1 MPDVIKQNENEN
13 EKTDPKES
21 KKEASHES
29 SSAEELIK
37 KIDDMKQ
44 NTVSKELYEA
54 EKETVRKLAEYVMDG
69 KGENPLAN
77 AEKQKELSKDE
88 LKKILTNEDTN
99 NLEYAKASLALRKK
113 VMDEGGR
120 DPFLPV
126 STQQPITS
134 IDVEG
139 AEKVAKVLQECVDE
153 ANGDPDTFT
162 FLFGKRINETSPIL
176 NAKAR
181 KAAGKGK

>member
-13 EKTDPKES
+13 EKTTPES
-21 KKEASHES
+21 KQEGG
-29 SSAEELIK
+29 SAEELIK
-37 KIDDMKQ
+37 KIDDLKQ
-44 NTVSKELYEA
+44 NTVSKDLYEA
-54 EKETVRKLAEYVMDG
+54 EKETNRKLAEYIMDG

-77 AEKQKELSKDE
+77 AEKQKELSKDK
-88 LKKILTNEDTN
+88 LKKILASEDTN

-126 STQQPITS
+126 SSQQPITS

-153 ANGDPDTFT
+153 ADGDPETFT
-162 FLFGKRINETSPIL
+162 FLFGKRINETSPLL
-176 NAKAR
+176 NAKTR

>member
-13 EKTDPKES
+13 EKTAPEVKQEGG
-21 KKEASHES
+21 
-29 SSAEELIK
+29 SAEELIK
-37 KIDDMKQ
+37 KIDEMKQ

-54 EKETVRKLAEYVMDG
+54 EKETNRKLAEYIMDG

-88 LKKILTNEDTN
+88 LKKILASEDTN

-126 STQQPITS
+126 SSQQPITS

-153 ANGDPDTFT
+153 ADGDPETFT
-162 FLFGKRINETSPIL
+162 FLFGKRINETSPLL
-176 NAKAR
+176 NAKTR